1 MQTEQVDVNKRVS
14 CSVVLVSSNQLINFC
29 QPSAQ
34 HEATKLID
42 GCRKFNEVYVCS
54 TDCSGAELKELCR
67 RFAGTTRPLTNL
79 REMLSVKEF
88 VQLLDCFPDL
98 RKSAGENELGDKPAA
113 EGRNILIYFTDD
125 VHTNDVAQNEPLDNF
140 TEDSEFKF
148 HAHDSATSSFASNE
162 STDANDA
169 DSESSSHCDIPR
181 PHKSRLQQAVEC
193 LTSELFFWASVFVAS
208 ALLARAFDRSDLK

>member
-1 MQTEQVDVNKRVS
+1 MQTKQVDFNGRVS
-14 CSVVLVSSNQLINFC
+14 CKVVLVSSNQLIDFC
-29 QPSAQ
+29 QRSAQ

-54 TDCSGAELKELCR
+54 ADCSGDELKELCR

-98 RKSAGENELGDKPAA
+98 RKSAGENELGDKPAN
-113 EGRNILIYFTDD
+113 EGRNILIYFTSD
-125 VHTNDVAQNEPLDNF
+125 VDSNDVTQNEPPDNF

-162 STDANDA
+162 STANDT

-193 LTSELFFWASVFVAS
+193 LT
-208 ALLARAFDRSDLK
+208 